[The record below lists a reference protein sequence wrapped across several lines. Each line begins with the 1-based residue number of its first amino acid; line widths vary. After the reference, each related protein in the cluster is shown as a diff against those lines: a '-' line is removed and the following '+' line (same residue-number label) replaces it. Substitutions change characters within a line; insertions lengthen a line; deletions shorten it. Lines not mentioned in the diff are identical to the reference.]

1 MSLRDAFKRQGD
13 MLFRYRGWTFLAALA
28 LFLLAL
34 RDSDW
39 IEARFGDAAD
49 DVYDF
54 ACLGVSLAGLAV
66 RVLVAGTVPG
76 RTSGR
81 NTRKGQVATA
91 LNSTGAYSVV
101 RHPLYFANFV
111 IALGLA
117 LVPGSPWFAVTLVL
131 GFALV
136 FERIMLAEEEFLR
149 SRFGVEFE
157 EWAERTPA
165 FIPDFSLWRPPA
177 LPYSARTA
185 LKREYLT
192 TLEVLCAFALVDYLE
207 DGVAGGLAAVE
218 FEPETTVPAI
228 IDRLL
233 TEGWPQDALINV
245 YFPDLT
251 GPAVE
256 GWRVTFQGKRKLGD
270 ELVERIDPRGQ
281 PYVWIGGLRSDQDL
295 QQGSDLEAVADGC
308 ISVTPIH
315 MDMTHRAGMERLR
328 LALA

>member
-149 SRFGVEFE
+149 SRFGAEFE

-165 FIPDFSLWRPPA
+165 FIPAALRAASITAGIPMNASRP
-177 LPYSARTA
+177 ARNASTA
-185 LKREYLT
+185 IS
-192 TLEVLCAFALVDYLE
+192 
-207 DGVAGGLAAVE
+207 LAA
-218 FEPETTVPAI
+218 FIT
-228 IDRLL
+228 
-233 TEGWPQDALINV
+233 
-245 YFPDLT
+245 
-251 GPAVE
+251 
-256 GWRVTFQGKRKLGD
+256 
-270 ELVERIDPRGQ
+270 
-281 PYVWIGGLRSDQDL
+281 IGAAPPCAS
-295 QQGSDLEAVADGC
+295 A
-308 ISVTPIH
+308 
-315 MDMTHRAGMERLR
+315 
-328 LALA
+328 